1 MSRKVGICLVLGL
14 FCLSLA
20 TLSFAQVQAQAP
32 AATAAAPEKKAPE
45 AAAPEKKAP
54 EAAIPEKKAAETPAP
69 EKKPGLP
76 EDPKKHTSLGLYVSA
91 KEAYEMWE
99 KDKDKVKILDCRTP
113 EEYAYVGHAPMA
125 VNIPSQFMTY
135 RWNPEKKENLMKDN
149 PKFVQQVK
157 KAFKPTDTILVMCR
171 SGHRSAASVEKLA
184 KAGFKTVYNILDGFE
199 GDKVKDK
206 NDPNVGKR
214 AKNGWKVSGLPWTY
228 DLNLD
233 LMYLPEGKPK
243 EKK

>member
-1 MSRKVGICLVLGL
+1 MSRRIAVIFLCCL
-14 FCLSLA
+14 LSLTFA
-20 TLSFAQVQAQAP
+20 ISLSAQTQAPAQKAP
-32 AATAAAPEKKAPE
+32 AATTPEQKPAE
-45 AAAPEKKAP
+45 AA
-54 EAAIPEKKAAETPAP
+54 AP

-76 EDPKKHTSLGLYVSA
+76 EDPKKHTTVGLYVTA
-91 KEAYEMWE
+91 KEAYAMWQ
-99 KDKDKVKILDCRTP
+99 KDQDKVKVLDCRTP
-113 EEYAYVGHAPMA
+113 EEYAYVGHAAMA

-184 KAGFKTVYNILDGFE
+184 KAGFKTVYNIHDGFE

-206 NDPNVGKR
+206 NDPNYGKR
-214 AKNGWKVSGLPWTY
+214 AKDGWRIAGLPWTY
-228 DLNLD
+228 DLDTN
-233 LMYLPEGKPK
+233 LMYLPQGKPK
-243 EKK
+243 TK

>member
-1 MSRKVGICLVLGL
+1 MSKKIVAIFLCCL
-14 FCLSLA
+14 LSLTFTA
-20 TLSFAQVQAQAP
+20 SLWAQAQAP
-32 AATAAAPEKKAPE
+32 AAPAAAPEKKAPE
-45 AAAPEKKAP
+45 AAAPEKKA
-54 EAAIPEKKAAETPAP
+54 AETPAA

-91 KEAYEMWE
+91 KEAYDLWQ
-99 KDKDKVKILDCRTP
+99 KDKDNVKILDCRTP
-113 EEYAYVGHAPMA
+113 EEYAFVGHTPMA

-149 PKFVQQVK
+149 AKFVQQVK

-184 KAGFKTVYNILDGFE
+184 KAGFKTVYNIHDGFE

-214 AKNGWKVSGLPWTY
+214 AKNGWKNSGVPWTY
-228 DLNLD
+228 DFDTTLI
-233 LMYLPEGKPK
+233 YLPYGMPKGKK
-243 EKK
+243 